1 LARAGD
7 LEGESGMSGYKRYP
21 AYKESG
27 VEWIG
32 QIPAGWEFQR
42 IKWSCSYRVSNVD
55 KVASNDEVPVR
66 LCNYTDVY
74 HNDFINPS
82 MNFMEATATKEEIE
96 RFGLMPDD
104 VLITKDSESWDDIG
118 VPALVTESEPN
129 LVCGYHL
136 ALIRPH
142 GSVLSGKFLFRCLQ
156 SDYVNHQFQMAA
168 NGVTRFGMPKAAV
181 GNALIPVP
189 IFQEQQKIAA
199 YLDRKTAQIDRLIEI
214 KRRQIE
220 LLKEERTAVINH
232 AVTKGLNP
240 GVKMK
245 ESGIEWIGEFPEGWE
260 VKRLKLVVSDMVSGP
275 FGSALKKEEYTSE
288 GYRVYGQE
296 QVIPGDFT
304 VGDYYISEEKFKSL
318 ERYAVSSG
326 DILVSCV
333 GTFGKIAVV
342 PDDIEPGVI
351 NPRLIRLA
359 PDKTQITSLYLEQ
372 LLSSSFVF
380 SQFEQVSRGG
390 TMGVINLGLLSE
402 LLLPIPSIKEQ
413 PELLERIKEISR
425 DNSKAIS
432 LQEQQIQLLQ
442 EYRTTLIS
450 DAVTGKIDVREEA
463 A

>member
-1 LARAGD
+1 
-7 LEGESGMSGYKRYP
+7 MSGYKRYP

-32 QIPAGWEFQR
+32 EIPAGWEFQR

-55 KVASNDEVPVR
+55 KVASNDEESVR

-74 HNDFINPS
+74 YNDFINPS
-82 MNFMEATATKEEIE
+82 MDFMEATATKEEIE
-96 RFGLMPDD
+96 RFRLMPDD

-118 VPALVTESEPN
+118 VPALVTDSEPD

-142 GSVLSGKFLFRCLQ
+142 ESVISGRFLFRCLQ
-156 SDYVNHQFQMAA
+156 SDEVNRQFQMAA
-168 NGVTRFGMPKAAV
+168 NGVTRFGLPKAAV

-189 IFQEQQKIAA
+189 NFQEQTEIATF
-199 YLDRKTAQIDRLIEI
+199 LDRKTVQIDRLIEI

-220 LLKEERTAVINH
+220 VLKEERTAVINH

-245 ESGIEWIGEFPEGWE
+245 ESGIEWIGEIPVGWQT
-260 VKRLKLVVSDMVSGP
+260 KRLKLVTTDMVSGP
-275 FGSALKKEEYTSE
+275 FGSALKKEEYTSD

-296 QVIPGDFT
+296 QVIPNDFT

-318 ERYAVSSG
+318 ERYAVSPG
-326 DILVSCV
+326 DVLVSCV

-342 PDDIEPGVI
+342 PEDIEPGVI

-359 PDKTQITSLYLEQ
+359 PDKNQISPLYLEQ

-402 LLLPIPSIKEQ
+402 LLLPIPPIEEQ
-413 PELLERIKEISR
+413 PVLLGKIEEI
-425 DNSKAIS
+425 NQKNFKAIA